1 MPEIRVVFYREDD
14 GSVPT
19 VDYLRSIPTGA
30 RDKLGKRMER
40 LARLGRDIRRPEADY
55 LRDGIYEL
63 RTQLRN
69 VQYRL
74 LYFFH
79 GTEADGTLTAVLS
92 YRTTKRKR
100 VPPKEIDLAIHRHEK
115 FFSSPQQHTQEMI

>member
-1 MPEIRVVFYREDD
+1 
-14 GSVPT
+14 
-19 VDYLRSIPTGA
+19 
-30 RDKLGKRMER
+30 MER

-74 LYFFH
+74 LYFLY
-79 GTEADGTLTAVLS
+79 GTEADGTLTAVIS
-92 YRTTKRKR
+92 HGTTKRKR
-100 VPPKEIDLAIHRHEK
+100 VPSQEIDLAIQRRET
-115 FFSSPQQHTQEMI
+115 FFSSPQRHTQEMS

>member
-1 MPEIRVVFYREDD
+1 
-14 GSVPT
+14 
-19 VDYLRSIPTGA
+19 
-30 RDKLGKRMER
+30 MER

-79 GTEADGTLTAVLS
+79 GTEADGTLMAVIS
-92 YRTTKRKR
+92 RGTTKRKR
-100 VPPKEIDLAIHRHEK
+100 VPPQEIDLARKRRET